1 MQSGY
6 VLTVTQLNEY
16 VAGLLQRDVLL
27 RSLSVRGEVSGLK
40 RHSSGH
46 VYFTLKDG
54 GALVRCVMFRQDAMQ
69 CGVAFSD
76 GMEIVAQGHAALYAR
91 DGQYQFYVKTVT
103 GEGEGELYRR
113 FVMMKTRLQARGW
126 FDEAHKKPIPA
137 LPHCVGIVTSQ
148 SGAAVRDVISVA
160 RRRFPAMNLL
170 LCPVAVQGM
179 GAAEE
184 IAAGIRLMNR
194 LKRADVL
201 IVGRGGGSLED
212 LWAFN
217 EETVAEAIYESE
229 IPIVSAVGHETDFS
243 IADFVADLRA
253 PTPSAAA
260 ELCVPE
266 YDMLLSTL
274 DGMRETLLCA
284 ARTGLLRRRERVN
297 AIVESGAF
305 AAPRHALADARHTVL
320 DAGRRLDVAA
330 QASLAAAARM
340 CSTLSGKL
348 EALSPSHTLSRG
360 FALVRRKDGAYC
372 GSVER
377 LSPDDSVTII
387 FHDGAAGATVNTIEK
402 EQRRNGEKKAEL

>member
-113 FVMMKTRLQARGW
+113 FLMMKTRLQARGW

-297 AIVESGAF
+297 AIV
-305 AAPRHALADARHTVL
+305 
-320 DAGRRLDVAA
+320 
-330 QASLAAAARM
+330 
-340 CSTLSGKL
+340 
-348 EALSPSHTLSRG
+348 
-360 FALVRRKDGAYC
+360 
-372 GSVER
+372 
-377 LSPDDSVTII
+377 
-387 FHDGAAGATVNTIEK
+387 
-402 EQRRNGEKKAEL
+402 

>member
-16 VAGLLQRDVLL
+16 VAGLLQREVLL

-91 DGQYQFYVKTVT
+91 DGQYQLYVKTVT

-113 FVMMKTRLQARGW
+113 FLMMKTRLQARGW

-137 LPHCVGIVTSQ
+137 LP
-148 SGAAVRDVISVA
+148 

-170 LCPVAVQGM
+170 LGPVAVQGM

-266 YDMLLSTL
+266 YDTLLSTL

-305 AAPRHALADARHTVL
+305 SAPRHALADARHTVL
-320 DAGRRLDVAA
+320 DAGRRLDAAA
-330 QASLAAAARM
+330 QASLAAAVRM

-348 EALSPSHTLSRG
+348 EALSPAHTLARG
-360 FALVRRKDGAYC
+360 FALVRGKDGAYC

-377 LSPDDSVTII
+377 LSPDDSVTIM

-402 EQRRNGEKKAEL
+402 EQRQNGEKKAEL